1 MPLQLGMRVD
11 VYELLG
17 PLGAGGMGEVYKARD
32 THLGRLV
39 ALKVLSSQLTAD
51 RDASARLD
59 REARTLASVSH
70 PHVCALFGLA
80 EHENRSVLV
89 MEYLEGITL
98 AQRLVKGRLAIT

>member
-1 MPLQLGMRVD
+1 MPLQPGARVD

-32 THLGRLV
+32 TRLGRLV
-39 ALKVLSSQLTAD
+39 ALKVLSSQVTAD
-51 RDASARLD
+51 RDASERLA
-59 REARTLASVSH
+59 REARTLASISH

-89 MEYLEGITL
+89 MVALLRRVHI
-98 AQRLVKGRLAIT
+98 